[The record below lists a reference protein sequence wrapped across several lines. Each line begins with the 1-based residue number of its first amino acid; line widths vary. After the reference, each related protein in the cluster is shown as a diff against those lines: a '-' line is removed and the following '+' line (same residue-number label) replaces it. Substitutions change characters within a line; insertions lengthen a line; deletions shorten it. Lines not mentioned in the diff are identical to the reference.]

1 MNTKLTLS
9 IEQMIIEKA
18 KAYARKKERSLS
30 DLVENYLKTLIS
42 QDQESEKEYSN
53 VVSLLK
59 GSFTLAKEI
68 DYKEELVE
76 QLSKK
81 YV

>member
-1 MNTKLTLS
+1 
-9 IEQMIIEKA
+9 MIIEKA